1 MKTKEGIQVNEIISI
16 FALKGGVGKSACTLG
31 LSGGLRLL
39 GIPHLVI
46 DLDPWSRTIT
56 SRCGLLDSH
65 EDLRAVLFGR
75 IELGGAIHK
84 VNDLVSVIPA
94 SEDLYELEEAQELD
108 LQPIFEELEEMEN
121 FKVILLDLPP
131 GRSSFVEEALY
142 SSDWILCPTKAE
154 SDSMVT
160 LDITSKLVWKS
171 KRTNPALRWLGVV
184 VCLYRQGTS
193 ASKIM
198 LKKLQRDL
206 KGKIPL
212 LSTLIPLATVVAE
225 SGMAETDPV
234 TYAPRSKVGERFVQL
249 TKEIMDITGVNPK
262 DIVIDI

>member
-1 MKTKEGIQVNEIISI
+1 MKVSEIISV

-31 LSGGLRLL
+31 LSGGLKFL
-39 GIPHLVI
+39 GIPHLVV

-56 SRCGLLDSH
+56 SRYGLLDSH
-65 EDLRAVLFGR
+65 EDLRSVLFGR
-75 IELGGAIHK
+75 IELDEAIHK
-84 VNDLVSVIPA
+84 INDLVSVIPA
-94 SEDLYELEEAQELD
+94 SGDLYELEEAEELD
-108 LQPIFEELEEMEN
+108 LQPIFEELEGMED

-131 GRSSFVEEALY
+131 GRSSFIEEALY

-160 LDITSKLVWKS
+160 LNITSKMVWKAKKS
-171 KRTNPALRWLGVV
+171 NPALRWLGVV
-184 VCLYRQGTS
+184 VQMYRQGTS

-198 LKKLQRDL
+198 LKKLKGDL
-206 KGKIPL
+206 GGKIPL
-212 LSTLIPLATVVAE
+212 LSAFIPLATAVAE

-234 TYAPRSKVGERFVQL
+234 TYAPRSKVGERFIQL
-249 TKEIMDITGVNPK
+249 TKEVLGIVGIDPR